1 VTGLQ
6 KALLVE
12 DDPNIARLLREILTL
27 HGYLVAEVRDGA
39 AAWEAVHRGKPDLVI
54 LDIGLPNVHGLDV
67 LDQIKTHPDTM
78 HVPVIVATAYCTT
91 DMGTQALLG
100 GAAAF
105 VGKPFSVSRIGEAI
119 AAIRADEDV
128 PAATG

>member
-1 VTGLQ
+1 MTGLL
-6 KALLVE
+6 KGLVVE

-27 HGYLVAEVRDGA
+27 NGYLVAEVRDGA
-39 AAWEAVHRGKPDLVI
+39 AAFEAVQRGKPDLVI

-67 LDQIKTHPDTM
+67 LDQVKGNPETM
-78 HVPVIVATAYCTT
+78 HVPVIVVTAYCTT

-105 VGKPFSVSRIGEAI
+105 VGKPFSVARIGEAI
-119 AAIRADEDV
+119 ATVRSGGFDARA
-128 PAATG
+128 A